1 MIERIKKKW
10 GIENN
15 FQSIIILIVFAVTG
29 SVSALFTGPITEY
42 FNITTESFHPIV
54 YWPIR
59 FIIIFPIYQILLIWF
74 GFVFGVLV
82 SIITFQKDRFI
93 FNFFLKMS
101 ILFSKKLFKF
111 LSFGILFND

>member
-42 FNITTESFHPIV
+42 FNITI
-54 YWPIR
+54 
-59 FIIIFPIYQILLIWF
+59 
-74 GFVFGVLV
+74 
-82 SIITFQKDRFI
+82 
-93 FNFFLKMS
+93 
-101 ILFSKKLFKF
+101 
-111 LSFGILFND
+111 